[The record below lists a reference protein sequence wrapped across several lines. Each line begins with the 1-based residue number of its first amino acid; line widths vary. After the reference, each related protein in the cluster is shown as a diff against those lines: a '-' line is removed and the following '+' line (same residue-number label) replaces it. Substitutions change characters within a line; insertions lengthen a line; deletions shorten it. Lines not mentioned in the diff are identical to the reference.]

1 MCAHAL
7 LLSPAHKRLPAAHA
21 SVFIRMHRQAV
32 ARCSRIRFRKSTYI
46 YIYIYEYIYTCMH
59 IYIYICVCMRVH
71 CSLVVK
77 RLSAM
82 CVLAGYEAV
91 VRYVVVKRLSAMYV
105 RLSIDVVSDGVDV
118 ATTTAAVMV
127 VLRSRPCVCACIA
140 PMHYSC
146 SRPTDPVWVPRR
158 RWATRRMTTHSEEQR
173 RRNMPCP
180 ACCGGCNSRR
190 ARAAP
195 TMNRHRR

>member
-1 MCAHAL
+1 MLCCSRRHTSGCPLRTHLCSYACTV
-7 LLSPAHKRLPAAHA
+7 KRLPAARA
-21 SVFIRMHRQAV
+21 FAFVNPYMY
-32 ARCSRIRFRKSTYI
+32 TYI
-46 YIYIYEYIYTCMH
+46 CMYTYTHACIY

-180 ACCGGCNSRR
+180 ACCSGCNSRR